1 MLQNNYLVDPQGTD
15 ETGMRQGGWEVNEDI
30 IIVYREMMKT

>member
-15 ETGMRQGGWEVNEDI
+15 ETGMRQGGWEVNEVV